1 MKYIIYLSC
10 LLSFPMLSFAQKI
23 TYSEVQKGD
32 SRDMSFD
39 IIGKIKENIFIFK
52 NSRFKYALSV
62 YNAEDMDL
70 KEIVDLDFI
79 PEKSFNVDYVMQVE
93 NFYFIY
99 QLVYY
104 FFFKNLKNNLY

>member
-39 IIGKIKENIFIFK
+39 IIGKIKENVFIFK
-52 NSRFKYALSV
+52 K
-62 YNAEDMDL
+62 
-70 KEIVDLDFI
+70 
-79 PEKSFNVDYVMQVE
+79 
-93 NFYFIY
+93 
-99 QLVYY
+99 
-104 FFFKNLKNNLY
+104 

>member
-10 LLSFPMLSFAQKI
+10 LLSFPILSFAQKI

-79 PEKSFNVDYVMQVE
+79 PEKSFNVDYVMQAE

-99 QLVYY
+99 Q
-104 FFFKNLKNNLY
+104 FQK